1 MISASLIYVPC
12 SISLLLKK
20 SSLLQTKAA
29 LSITTFLYLVQSA
42 RKNKSLAIVFKPR
55 KRKAR
60 AGKDLKGRSENFVA
74 VVKEKKKDD
83 ISQLL
88 KEAAVTCQNDH
99 VKERKISETKK

>member
-1 MISASLIYVPC
+1 
-12 SISLLLKK
+12 
-20 SSLLQTKAA
+20 
-29 LSITTFLYLVQSA
+29 
-42 RKNKSLAIVFKPR
+42 
-55 KRKAR
+55 
-60 AGKDLKGRSENFVA
+60 LKGRSENFVA

>member
-12 SISLLLKK
+12 FISLLLENPLCSKPK
-20 SSLLQTKAA
+20 P

-42 RKNKSLAIVFKPR
+42 RKNKSLAIVFKSR

-60 AGKDLKGRSENFVA
+60 AGKDWKGRSENFVA

-99 VKERKISETKK
+99 VKERNISETKK